1 MLTARSSLGPP
12 LRTVILSRRAVHAL
26 PKALEDDLSA
36 RRVTMAS
43 LFVPFGGPPLGR
55 SQGPRRRLRRES
67 PFGVPTPRSP
77 VPAAAAI
84 HEWQQ
89 APSEGSFA
97 GVTYVPV
104 ATAGP
109 CRTNCQMVMPFMV
122 LLFFMTLLVAV
133 AQVKYL

>member
-1 MLTARSSLGPP
+1 MEEQTVYDKTVSELGSPLLHASSDWPISTIGRSSGTPN
-12 LRTVILSRRAVHAL
+12 
-26 PKALEDDLSA
+26 
-36 RRVTMAS
+36 
-43 LFVPFGGPPLGR
+43 PFGQTQR
-55 SQGPRRRLRRES
+55 
-67 PFGVPTPRSP
+67 PRSP

-89 APSEGSFA
+89 PPSEGSFA
-97 GVTYVPV
+97 EVTYVPV